1 MNALEIDYL
10 AVGDGTRSGDAI
22 ALRYG
27 LYENDEWKS
36 QYVMTIDGGNK
47 STGEKLVKHIKE
59 VYNTSIVNC
68 AILTHPD
75 GDHASGMKVVVEN
88 MDVKD
93 ILMHRPW
100 RHRQDLKDSIVD
112 GRVTANSL
120 TESLKEAYRY
130 AYEIEE
136 IATKRKI
143 DITAPHQGFFFHH
156 GDNVPVLRVLA
167 PGKDFYLEL
176 IKRSG
181 KTPEMETA
189 EIIEKSV
196 EFSEDKKEV
205 DEDMRF
211 ETEHLT
217 EEHGETSAENDM
229 SLIILLEV
237 AGKRVLFTGDAGTM
251 GMYKALE
258 YTVKNKIDLTT
269 LNVFHVPHH
278 GSRRNLSKGIL
289 SKILAKQAYISCAAK
304 GAPSHPSAIV
314 TNALIRRSMTPY
326 CTQGKGLRYF
336 TSNLGQRPGW
346 SSATAI
352 PFSNKVLID
361 K

>member
-27 LYENDEWKS
+27 VFENGEWKS

-47 STGEKLVKHIKE
+47 NTGEQLVKHIKE
-59 VYNTSIVNC
+59 IYKTSVVNC

-75 GDHASGMKVVVEN
+75 GDHASGMKVIVESL
-88 MDVKD
+88 DVKA

-100 RHRQDLKDSIVD
+100 RHRKDLSDSVVD
-112 GRVTANSL
+112 GRVTADSL
-120 TESLKEAYRY
+120 TDTLKEAYRY
-130 AYEIEE
+130 AHEIEE
-136 IATKRKI
+136 VAIKRKI
-143 DITAPHQGFFFHH
+143 EITAPHQGFYFHH
-156 GDNVPVLRVLA
+156 GDDVPMLRILA
-167 PGKDFYLEL
+167 PGKDFYLDL
-176 IKRSG
+176 IRQSG
-181 KTPEMETA
+181 KTPEMEA
-189 EIIEKSV
+189 EEIIEKNV

-211 ETEHLT
+211 ETENLT

-237 AGKRVLFTGDAGTM
+237 AGRRVLFTGDAGTM
-251 GMYKALE
+251 GLYKAIE
-258 YTVKNKIDLTT
+258 YSVKNKIDLTT
-269 LNVFHVPHH
+269 LDVFHVPHH

-289 SKILAKQAYISCAAK
+289 KYISAKQAYISCAAK

-314 TNALIRRSMTPY
+314 TNALIRRKMKPY
-326 CTQGKGLRYF
+326 CTQGRGLRYF
-336 TSNLGQRPGW
+336 TSNLGQRQGW
-346 SSATAI
+346 GSATEIA
-352 PFSNKVLID
+352 FSNKVLIN